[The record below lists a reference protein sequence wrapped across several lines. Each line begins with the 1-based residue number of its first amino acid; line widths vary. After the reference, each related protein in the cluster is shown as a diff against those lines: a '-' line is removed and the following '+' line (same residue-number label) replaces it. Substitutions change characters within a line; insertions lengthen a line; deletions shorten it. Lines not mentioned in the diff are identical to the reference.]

1 MVTCETFVVARF
13 KYSGLVFPKWRL
25 VMPKATFVISDET
38 LEEFKKLA
46 KKRYGDKR
54 GVLSVAIEEAIK
66 DWIKKTKKE
75 LENAE

>member
-1 MVTCETFVVARF
+1 MVV
-13 KYSGLVFPKWRL
+13 S
-25 VMPKATFVISDET
+25 MSKATFVISEET

>member
-1 MVTCETFVVARF
+1 
-13 KYSGLVFPKWRL
+13 
-25 VMPKATFVISDET
+25 MPKATFVISKET

>member
-1 MVTCETFVVARF
+1 MA
-13 KYSGLVFPKWRL
+13 
-25 VMPKATFVISDET
+25 KATFVISDEV
-38 LEEFKKLA
+38 LEEFKELA

-66 DWIKKTKKE
+66 DWIRKVKKE

>member
-1 MVTCETFVVARF
+1 MVV
-13 KYSGLVFPKWRL
+13 S
-25 VMPKATFVISDET
+25 MPKATFVISEEI

-46 KKRYGDKR
+46 RKRYGNKR

-66 DWIKKTKKE
+66 DWIKKTKRE

>member
-1 MVTCETFVVARF
+1 
-13 KYSGLVFPKWRL
+13 
-25 VMPKATFVISDET
+25 MPKATFVISGET

>member
-1 MVTCETFVVARF
+1 
-13 KYSGLVFPKWRL
+13 
-25 VMPKATFVISDET
+25 MPKATFAISEET
-38 LEEFKKLA
+38 LKEFKKLA

-66 DWIKKTKKE
+66 DWIRKTKKE

>member
-1 MVTCETFVVARF
+1 MVVSMA
-13 KYSGLVFPKWRL
+13 
-25 VMPKATFVISDET
+25 KATFVISDEV
-38 LEEFKKLA
+38 LEEFKELA

-66 DWIKKTKKE
+66 DWIRKVKKE

>member
-1 MVTCETFVVARF
+1 
-13 KYSGLVFPKWRL
+13 
-25 VMPKATFVISDET
+25 MPKATFVISEGT

-66 DWIKKTKKE
+66 DWIKKTKLE